1 MYTCDKWEHFCQKNV
16 HEILVSTGW
25 GMTELSPVGTMNDMR
40 KEVLGSCGVVLSLSE
55 AKIVDLSTGEA
66 LPAWQRGELC
76 IRGPQVIHFDY

>member
-1 MYTCDKWEHFCQKNV
+1 MCMKSF
-16 HEILVSTGW
+16 VSTGW